1 MTFHEILQLLRIKER
16 ESGYLL
22 ENALS
27 LKRYREK
34 SNIQI
39 LRPSEAF
46 YLPAVNS
53 KARIK
58 WGTVFIQEIFQFLGV
73 ADEDDGP
80 HEPIF
85 LVTIADKSH
94 VTTDQPQQINVTRI
108 KRQLGAGLRG
118 LSYIGM
124 IEPGYYNVIY
134 DEIGKKQKN
143 VVSWHGHFLV
153 WGVTEEQLAKHLA
166 KIKSRFTPI
175 MPGLCAVHKKI
186 IPPDQ
191 FGYKLWYVLKSPC
204 KEYSIGKR
212 HKPDEKLAQIDSSKI
227 PDNSVPVIAS
237 SYFI

>member
-1 MTFHEILQLLRIKER
+1 MTLPEILQLLRIKER

-27 LKRYREK
+27 FKRYREK

-58 WGTVFIQEIFQFLGV
+58 WGTVFIQEIFQFFGI

-94 VTTDQPQQINVTRI
+94 VTTDQPQQINLSRI
-108 KRQLGAGLRG
+108 KRKIGAGLRG

-134 DEIGKKQKN
+134 DEIGNKHKN

-153 WGVTEEQLAKHLA
+153 
-166 KIKSRFTPI
+166 
-175 MPGLCAVHKKI
+175 
-186 IPPDQ
+186 
-191 FGYKLWYVLKSPC
+191 
-204 KEYSIGKR
+204 
-212 HKPDEKLAQIDSSKI
+212 
-227 PDNSVPVIAS
+227 
-237 SYFI
+237 